1 MAVDALVGLAV
12 VTIAVSAAVALA
24 ADVAGK
30 VARSQDRLT
39 AARIAETLYE
49 DLYAG
54 DRLGTDDSGT
64 TEGRT
69 WRYEITPAASVAAPS
84 SARRATITVARRWRG
99 DLVLEAILPPE
110 PVRAAAPATASSS
123 S

>member
-64 TEGRT
+64 TEGQT
-69 WRYEITPAASVAAPS
+69 WRYEITPAASEAAPS

-110 PVRAAAPATASSS
+110 PVPAAAPATASSS